1 MNKWYLQ
8 LLKEHRSLLC
18 FVILMSVFRSS
29 FADWNTVP
37 TGSMKPTILEGDRI
51 LVNKMAYDIRIPFTH
66 TSIYKRSDPLRG
78 DIIIFDSEVSDL
90 KLVKR
95 VIGTPGDVVE
105 LQDNVLRINGEQ
117 LSYKRISTTPTTEDL
132 LENLLGKKHNVRV
145 KKTGSAMS
153 SFKPVVVPDDYYLAL
168 GDNRD
173 NSSDSRVIGF
183 VPRSEI
189 TGRTRSV
196 VMSFNYDN
204 YHMPRSD
211 RFFHSLEND

>member
-1 MNKWYLQ
+1 MNKWCLH

-18 FVILMSVFRSS
+18 FILLMSVFRSS

-66 TSIYKRSDPLRG
+66 TSLYKVSDPVRG

-95 VIGTPGDVVE
+95 VIGIPGDVVE
-105 LQDNVLRINGEQ
+105 LQENVLHINGEP
-117 LSYKRISTTPTTEDL
+117 LSYKSLSSTRTTQDL
-132 LENLLGKKHNVRV
+132 SENLLGTRHYVRV
-145 KKTGSAMS
+145 KKSGSAMS
-153 SFKPVVVPDDYYLAL
+153 SFGPVVVPDSYYLAL

-183 VPRSEI
+183 VPRTEI

-204 YHMPRSD
+204 YYLPRSD
-211 RFFHSLEND
+211 RFFHALVND

>member
-1 MNKWYLQ
+1 MSKRLLK
-8 LLKEHRSLLC
+8 LLKENRSLLI
-18 FVILMSVFRSS
+18 FVVLMSLFRSS
-29 FADWNTVP
+29 LADWNTVP

-66 TSIYKRSDPLRG
+66 HSLYKTSDPARG
-78 DIIIFDSEVSDL
+78 DIIIFDSKVSGV

-105 LQDNVLRINGEQ
+105 LNNNQLSINGVQ
-117 LSYKRISTTPTTEDL
+117 LSYENISSTPSTEDQR
-132 LENLLGKKHNVRV
+132 ENLLGVEHSVRV
-145 KKTGSAMS
+145 NKASTSLS
-153 SFKPVVVPDDYYLAL
+153 SFQSVRVPAGYYLAL

-183 VPRSEI
+183 VPRDEI
-189 TGRTRSV
+189 VGRTKSV

-204 YHMPRSD
+204 YYIPRSD
-211 RFFHSLEND
+211 RFFHALVAN